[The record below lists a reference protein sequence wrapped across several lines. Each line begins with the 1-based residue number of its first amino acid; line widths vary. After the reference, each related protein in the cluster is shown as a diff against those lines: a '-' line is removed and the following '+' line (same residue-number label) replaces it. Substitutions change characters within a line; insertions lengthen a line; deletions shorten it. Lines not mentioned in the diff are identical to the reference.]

1 MRHYYWSMKMKMLL
15 NVLKLI
21 EESTTDRAA
30 AMIATAAIEEYEA
43 DTPIRYIKDK
53 ERDEPTQ
60 ISNCS

>member
-1 MRHYYWSMKMKMLL
+1 MKMLL

-30 AMIATAAIEEYEA
+30 AMIATTAIEEYEA